1 MGTRFHDGRQA
12 TDDSIADQLSM
23 ACVGP
28 LACVAPVSN
37 VAQLSMMKVWH
48 VLPTSSTCCH
58 PSILVPGIYFSSYF
72 GTKMLS
78 EMGHRLSGEGT
89 KSEVKVKATRGPRGE
104 EGPKNPNLE
113 AKAP

>member
-1 MGTRFHDGRQA
+1 MGYGIVGTRFHDGRQA

-23 ACVGP
+23 ACV
-28 LACVAPVSN
+28 APVSN
-37 VAQLSMMKVWH
+37 VAQLSMMKVLH
-48 VLPTSSTCCH
+48 VLPTSSTCCY
-58 PSILVPGIYFSSYF
+58 PSIIVPGIYFSSYF